1 MKFEF
6 LCLKWVVI
14 EKFYDYLYGNKFK
27 VKIDNN
33 LLMYILI
40 IVKLDVMGQRW
51 VLVLL
56 VFDFEIFYKLGKKN
70 VDVDVLLRYLF
81 VEKNISLKEIQVVY
95 GKRQVSIYIINMV
108 EIIEFL
114 DIVEII
120 DFLG

>member
-33 LLMYILI
+33 LLMYVLI

-81 VEKNISLKEIQVVY
+81 VEKNISLKEVY
-95 GKRQVSIYIINMV
+95 GKMQVSIYIINMV